1 MVIQAS
7 ENAEKMTPFSHPS
20 ENIEVVVVYLSYLYY
35 TLTFSEMAMLPWL
48 PSWWN
53 PSPVLEAIIGW
64 NRALYERVVVACSLM
79 EVLRVFSS
87 NFALVSTSSERI
99 LLRRSKKQQQQS
111 LLGAKLFSLSWLS
124 KKKTWCEDSCHDEWH
139 LMD

>member
-7 ENAEKMTPFSHPS
+7 ENTEKMTPFSHPS

-99 LLRRSKKQQQQS
+99 CWEEVKNNNNNLCLVPNSS
-111 LLGAKLFSLSWLS
+111 L
-124 KKKTWCEDSCHDEWH
+124 
-139 LMD
+139 